1 MGNVVL
7 GAIIGGPLYNPSI
20 SFLLLVIAATFWA
33 GLLLLVRYL
42 TFQRTFA
49 KDFVDGTSIRLM
61 QNGILLTQNFRK
73 ARLSI
78 RDFIMLLHQRGYTSL
93 EILSDVWF
101 EYNGQMTVVKK
112 GEPAMA
118 IVVIENSVVNT
129 DNLKILGYD
138 EAWLESELARLGQK
152 LDDVFLAEVHDQKLW
167 VYPDNKDYL
176 T

>member
-1 MGNVVL
+1 
-7 GAIIGGPLYNPSI
+7 
-20 SFLLLVIAATFWA
+20 
-33 GLLLLVRYL
+33 
-42 TFQRTFA
+42 
-49 KDFVDGTSIRLM
+49 
-61 QNGILLTQNFRK
+61 
-73 ARLSI
+73 
-78 RDFIMLLHQRGYTSL
+78 
-93 EILSDVWF
+93 
-101 EYNGQMTVVKK
+101 MTVVKK

-176 T
+176 S